1 MAKRKMALPI
11 VKVVVDGRY
20 VNTINNRTCVIV
32 LFVLNIL
39 DH

>member
-11 VKVVVDGRY
+11 VKVVVDWY
-20 VNTINNRTCVIV
+20 VNTINNKACVIV